1 MSSSKQKLIEF
12 GNVVKKIRWNRK
24 EFQKEMAK
32 KLKMTP
38 STLAKIENGKK
49 APQPNFLNKV
59 KSAYVLNV
67 MEQIELYNTLLL
79 YLIAT
84 YEIAI
89 PNNNI
94 INTIILKNK
103 EEQNEQELLVRY
115 GKTVEKIR
123 LRRNETPSQ
132 MRDNL
137 YLGDVI
143 LRLIERGKYKP
154 PQYFNGLLKNT
165 YNLTEKERLE
175 LDTALLEYLIVLYG
189 IERIKKENGQ
199 EREEEQKWK
208 RY

>member
-1 MSSSKQKLIEF
+1 MSSSKQSLIEF

-38 STLAKIENGKK
+38 SVLAKIENGKK

-67 MEQIELYNTLLL
+67 MEQIELYHTLLL

-84 YEIAI
+84 YEIAR

-94 INTIILKNK
+94 ITTIILKNK

-137 YLGDVI
+137 YLGDAV

-154 PQYFNGLLKNT
+154 PQYFNGSLKTT

-189 IERIKKENGQ
+189 IERIKKENEQ
-199 EREEEQKWK
+199 ERESENDV
-208 RY
+208 